1 MIFNVEKRKKR
12 KGAKILESRSYY
24 LRYRL
29 GEMPADKWVSLKT
42 SDKVVANAKAEKF
55 RIQKE
60 LELAGLA
67 LPPLQITARKAPRRE
82 LLADYIAEMTSQRRD
97 GRYVKGTMA
106 QLERLTGETRWRT
119 LADVTSDSFLS
130 WRRANATLSAKTLNE
145 YRGSALKFLD
155 WLVGQERLAA
165 NPLGKVGKIDGRND
179 IKRER
184 RAYTLEELGRL
195 FAVSED
201 RAIVY
206 KTAFYTG
213 LRKDE
218 LRELQWGDIRKSAD
232 GVFLQLRAST
242 TKNGK
247 ADRLPLP
254 AKLAGELED
263 LRPASCSAADKVFAT
278 VPRMP
283 RFYKDLKL
291 AGIPR
296 VDEHGRVSDFHA
308 FRKSLSTALLMGGT
322 VPRVAQELMRHSDL
336 KLTTGTY
343 TDARALPLQTAVE
356 SLPWLGD
363 LRPGYTQI
371 SAQISDFEGRSMSQ
385 ADTKP
390 GAGRLVKP
398 VGNKR
403 VSRSLSHPVERLKM
417 VRAAGFEPAKGNVPL

>member
-1 MIFNVEKRKKR
+1 MIYSVEKRKKR
-12 KGAKILESRSYY
+12 KDGKLIESRSYY

-29 GEMPADKWVSLKT
+29 GDMPADKWVSLAT
-42 SDKVVANAKAEKF
+42 SDKVVAQSKADKVRE
-55 RIQKE
+55 QKE
-60 LELAGLA
+60 RELAGLE
-67 LPPLQITARKAPRRE
+67 LPPLQIKARSTPI
-82 LLADYIAEMTSQRRD
+82 LDLIADFIGEMTSQRRD
-97 GRYVKGTMA
+97 DRYVKGTKA
-106 QLERLTGETRWRT
+106 QLVRLTGEACWRT
-119 LADVTSDSFLS
+119 LADVTANSFLS

-145 YRGSALKFLD
+145 YRGSAQKFLD

-195 FAVSED
+195 FALSGD

-218 LRELQWGDIRKSAD
+218 LRELQWGDIRKGAD

-247 ADRLPLP
+247 ADRQPLP
-254 AKLAGELED
+254 AMLAGELEE
-263 LRPASCSAADKVFAT
+263 LRPASCSASDKVFAT

-296 VDEHGRVSDFHA
+296 VDDHGRVSDFHA

-343 TDARALPLQTAVE
+343 TDARALPLHAAVE

-363 LRPGYTQI
+363 LRPRYTQI
-371 SAQISDFEGRSMSQ
+371 GAQISDFEGRSVSQ
-385 ADTKP
+385 ADAKE
-390 GAGRLVKP
+390 GAGKGVKP

-403 VSRSLSHPVERLKM
+403 VSRALSHPGKRGQM
-417 VRAAGFEPAKGNVPL
+417 VRAAGFEPATPSV

>member
-42 SDKVVANAKAEKF
+42 SDKVVANAKAERF
-55 RIQKE
+55 RSQKE

-67 LPPLQITARKAPRRE
+67 LPPLQITARKAPIWE
-82 LLADYIAEMTSQRRD
+82 LLAEYIAEMTSQRRD
-97 GRYVKGTMA
+97 GRYVKGTKA
-106 QLERLTGETRWRT
+106 QLERLTGEARWRT
-119 LADVTSDSFLS
+119 LGDVTSDSFLS

-218 LRELQWGDIRKSAD
+218 LRELQWGDIRKSAE

-254 AKLAGELED
+254 AKLAGELEE
-263 LRPASCSAADKVFAT
+263 LRPASCTASDRVFAT

-296 VDEHGRVSDFHA
+296 VDDHGRVSDFHA

-343 TDARALPLQTAVE
+343 TDARALPLQAAVE
-356 SLPWLGD
+356 SLPWFGD

-371 SAQISDFEGRSMSQ
+371 GAQISDSVGRSVSQ
-385 ADTKP
+385 ADAKQ
-390 GAGRLVKP
+390 GAGKGVKP

-403 VSRSLSHPVERLKM
+403 VSRALSHPVKRGQM
-417 VRAAGFEPAKGNVPL
+417 VRAAGFEPATPSV